1 MDKCRYFD
9 TVKKKHY
16 VYDRVNGEFSGQIA
30 DIEYYVCKGTKDRAI
45 CACGGDM
52 AKCDYYMPSAIK
64 QLDALSISRDAIDQL
79 YFDGLIDEE
88 DNDALN
94 IVWRC
99 AEREIRSAEC
109 LE

>member
-1 MDKCRYFD
+1 MACKYFD

-16 VYDRVNGEFSGQIA
+16 VYDRVNGSFSGQIA
-30 DIEYYVCKGTKDRAI
+30 DMEYYICKATNDRAI
-45 CACGGDM
+45 CTCSGCTD
-52 AKCDYYMPSAIK
+52 KCDYYMPSAIK
-64 QLDALSISRDAIDQL
+64 QLSALAVSRDIIDQL
-79 YFDGLIDEE
+79 NWDGLINEG

-94 IVWRC
+94 IIWRC